1 MKHQHGRESAGMIFI
16 ARFMNSF
23 LHQAS
28 FATGYW
34 CYDRHRSV
42 RLVVLVGLAIDQIA
56 QSGLSSLSVIYYSA
70 QLFRWLDFHKRF
82 GDFSHGVP
90 SAITI
95 ARVMGMI
102 SATRLQKCF
111 IEWMKSCCELTDGEV
126 IAIDGKTVRGS
137 YDDSRGLG
145 AIHMVNAFATENG
158 VCLGQ
163 HKVYEKSNEITAIP
177 ELFQLL
183 DISGCLVT
191 IDAMGCQKKIAQ
203 KILEKNA
210 DYLLAVK
217 GNQGRL
223 EQAFD
228 NYFDMSM
235 LQKHDGD
242 SYSTQ
247 EKSRGRQETRLALVN
262 EDLSV
267 LGDLEFD
274 WPGLKT
280 MGIVVS
286 IRQESA
292 VAQESEVTVRYYIS
306 SKALSA
312 KELLNASRSHWL
324 VESMHW
330 MLDTAFGEDACR
342 KRAEERAENFARIR
356 QICLNMLKSE
366 TTLKASIKHKRAM
379 CAMDPEYLLKV
390 LGSLYLRECS

>member
-1 MKHQHGRESAGMIFI
+1 
-16 ARFMNSF
+16 
-23 LHQAS
+23 
-28 FATGYW
+28 
-34 CYDRHRSV
+34 
-42 RLVVLVGLAIDQIA
+42 
-56 QSGLSSLSVIYYSA
+56 
-70 QLFRWLDFHKRF
+70 
-82 GDFSHGVP
+82 
-90 SAITI
+90 
-95 ARVMGMI
+95 
-102 SATRLQKCF
+102 
-111 IEWMKSCCELTDGEV
+111 
-126 IAIDGKTVRGS
+126 
-137 YDDSRGLG
+137 
-145 AIHMVNAFATENG
+145 
-158 VCLGQ
+158 
-163 HKVYEKSNEITAIP
+163 
-177 ELFQLL
+177 
-183 DISGCLVT
+183 
-191 IDAMGCQKKIAQ
+191 GCQKKIAQ

-356 QICLNMLKSE
+356 QMCLNMLKSE

-390 LGSLYLRECS
+390 L